1 MSNIIKAINF
11 LKSAPDTSFLVISNE
26 ENPVIGLEKNYLKDI
41 PNEDLAQ
48 FLKRNLYPITKDTMV
63 WIETRRFIGATDK
76 KQGGFSVLIEAE
88 KKEVP
93 PVQQQHVSQMQNEIQ
108 PNNFLGQAVQAQ
120 GNNVMIPASTLMEL
134 QRRADKLDDA
144 NEKIA
149 EYRKEVQ
156 DIKHER
162 NLLDVENRDL
172 KSKYATA
179 ETQKDLAVQMAK
191 LENKGFFESDS
202 FGKLMEKA
210 PEMLGSI
217 AAMKSGAIPMA
228 ETLGAASNLS
238 ETKQGFL
245 EYMNESLSDDQVN
258 YVGGICH
265 YLPNENFRNELQ
277 TLIVKYKNGN

>member
-11 LKSAPDTSFLVISNE
+11 LKSAPDTSFLIISNE
-26 ENPVIGLEKNYLKDI
+26 SNPIIGLEKNYLKDI

-48 FLKRNLYPITKDTMV
+48 FLKRNLSPILHDTLV
-63 WIETRRFIGATDK
+63 WVELRRVIGVTDK
-76 KQGGFSVLIEAE
+76 KQGAFSVLIEAE
-88 KKEVP
+88 KP
-93 PVQQQHVSQMQNEIQ
+93 AIPQIQQQHVQPMHNEIQ
-108 PNNFLGQAVQAQ
+108 HTNFLGQAVQTQ
-120 GNNVMIPASTLMEL
+120 GNNVMISATTLMEL

-162 NLLDVENRDL
+162 NVLDVENRDL

-179 ETQKDLAVQMAK
+179 ETQKELAVQMAK
-191 LENKGFFESDS
+191 LENKGFFESES

-217 AAMKSGAIPMA
+217 AAMKSGAMPMA
-228 ETLGAASNLS
+228 ESLGAASNLS
-238 ETKQGFL
+238 EKKQEFV
-245 EYMNESLSDDQVN
+245 EYISESLNDEQVN
-258 YVGGICH
+258 YLGSICH
-265 YLPNENFRNELQ
+265 FLPKPEFKTELHN
-277 TLIVKYKNGN
+277 LILKYNGN